1 MPAKFLAVLALVLSC
16 RPACADG
23 LPPTVLQALKG
34 VQIPASSVAVV
45 VQPVDA
51 SAPLVAHNAGRAMN
65 PASVMK
71 LVTTYAALDLL
82 GPAYTW
88 KTTAWTE
95 NAATTETT
103 AGPRVDG
110 NLSGN
115 LYLRGS
121 GDPRFAIEHLTA
133 LLRQIQVRGIRRID
147 GDIVLDRS
155 VFNIPATDPGAFD
168 DKPMRPYN
176 VGPDGFLLN
185 FRALRFTLLPD
196 NGRPGVLLETPS
208 EGLRVDNQLRAT
220 NGECGGNW
228 KDLINVRLLP
238 SGNGQRL
245 EFTGSYAAL
254 CGEKPLSLSPLP
266 TDAQSSGLIRALW
279 KELGGTLNGQVRD
292 GAVPVGAK
300 LLTQHESAPL
310 ADAVRDINKFSNNV
324 MARQLFLTL
333 GNDAPPARDTVPGR
347 PGDIKEAP
355 LGGTAPATAER
366 ARQRITDW
374 LAGRRLRF
382 DELVLDNGSGLSRIE
397 RISADNLNRL
407 LLDAW
412 RSPVMPEFVSS
423 MPIVGIDGTMKKR
436 LNGSDATG
444 RAHIKTGTL
453 DGVKTAA
460 GYALDGQGRRYAVTF
475 LINHPRAQAGSA
487 AIDALLVWVAQ
498 RRVGEKM
505 PVLENE

>member
-1 MPAKFLAVLALVLSC
+1 MGAFEPPFFAMTLPQPSPAPHPTACRKLRQAFGLLALLTAARLAS
-16 RPACADG
+16 AD
-23 LPPTVLQALKG
+23 LPPTVLQALKAA
-34 VQIPASSVAVV
+34 QIPAASVAVV

-51 SAPLVAHNAGRAMN
+51 GAPLVAHNASRAMN

-88 KTTAWTE
+88 KTTAW
-95 NAATTETT
+95 NETST
-103 AGPRVDG
+103 VDG
-110 NLSGN
+110 NLGGN
-115 LYLRGS
+115 LYIRGS

-155 VFNIPATDPGAFD
+155 VFNIPAIDPGAFD

-185 FRALRFTLLPD
+185 FRALRFTLQPD
-196 NGRPGVLLETPS
+196 NGKPRILMETPS
-208 EGLRVDNQLRAT
+208 DGLRVDNQLRAS
-220 NGECGGNW
+220 NNECGSNW
-228 KDLINVRLLP
+228 KDFINVRLIP
-238 SGNGQRL
+238 ENNGNRL

-266 TDAQSSGLIRALW
+266 AEAQTSGLIRALW
-279 KELGGTLNGQVRD
+279 KELGGTLSGQVRA
-292 GAVPVGAK
+292 GSVPVGAK

-324 MARQLFLTL
+324 MARQVFLTI
-333 GNDAPPARDTVPGR
+333 GNDS
-347 PGDIKEAP
+347 
-355 LGGTAPATAER
+355 APATAER

-374 LAGRRLRF
+374 LAGRNLRF
-382 DELVLDNGSGLSRIE
+382 SELVLDNGSGLSRIE
-397 RISADNLNRL
+397 RISADSLNRL

-412 RSPVMPEFVSS
+412 KSPVMPEFVSS

-460 GYALDGQGRRYAVTF
+460 GYALDGQGRRHAVTF
-475 LINHPRAQAGSA
+475 LINHPRAQGGSA

-498 RRVGEKM
+498 RRIGEKV